1 MVDKSIFP
9 DPETADPM
17 GRGLVAIGGNLSVA
31 TLIDAYSH
39 GIFPWPDG
47 EPDSP
52 LFWFSLDPR
61 MVLLPHEFR
70 YSDSLR
76 RIVRSGKFV
85 VRIDSC
91 FEQVVR
97 ACSRVPRDDQDGT
110 WITDDIIAAYVAL
123 HRAGYAHSFETFLDG
138 VLVGGLYGVSLGA
151 FFCGESMFHTV
162 RDASKVAFVRLVEY
176 ASMHNFRFIDAQQP
190 TRHLASLGAKEM
202 PRKQFLKLL
211 SETLNSQNS
220 RNPQIV
226 LNSQNPPSCHFNLQ
240 RPWPCHSVV
249 LSLGGN
255 QGDIRHTICEALQ
268 RLQAAVGPLSLCSPL
283 YESEPWGFDRPV
295 PNFLNICAVFET
307 DLSPRQVLQ
316 SAMQIEKAL
325 GRQRPKESE
334 IPANSECSQSS
345 EFPNISP
352 IPLNPQPSP
361 KNYRYSSR
369 PIDIDILFYDS
380 QVISEPD
387 LAVPHPRLPLRRF
400 VLHPLADLMPRFQ
413 HPLLKKTMAEL
424 LEECD
429 DKGWCNKTV

>member
-1 MVDKSIFP
+1 
-9 DPETADPM
+9 M

-249 LSLGGN
+249 LSLG
-255 QGDIRHTICEALQ
+255 
-268 RLQAAVGPLSLCSPL
+268 
-283 YESEPWGFDRPV
+283 
-295 PNFLNICAVFET
+295 AVFET
-307 DLSPRQVLQ
+307 DLSPHQVLQ

-334 IPANSECSQSS
+334 ISANSECSQSS
-345 EFPNISP
+345 EFPNTSP